1 MGKHIYFNYNQLRVY
16 FILKSVKI
24 SLHHL
29 KQVLDFI
36 ACFFIDQVLED
47 DGGLWSCLVNSACL
61 ALIDSGISMR
71 CLFAAVNVAV
81 TNDGEVIV
89 DPGKGFFFGLGLT
102 RFT

>member
-1 MGKHIYFNYNQLRVY
+1 
-16 FILKSVKI
+16 
-24 SLHHL
+24 
-29 KQVLDFI
+29 
-36 ACFFIDQVLED
+36 
-47 DGGLWSCLVNSACL
+47 VNSACL